1 MDMSL
6 QVPSPLVSEDWLFQ
20 NVDNPSLLILDA
32 TIPKVGVKKSEVIE
46 EKFQIKNA
54 LFFDLNDFSAADAP
68 FPNTMVSPEKFQEK
82 ARKFGIQKEH
92 CIVVYD
98 DLGIYSSPRVW
109 WMFQLMG
116 FTNIAV
122 LDGGFPAWKAQ
133 NYSIEKPREKKLS
146 EGNFTSKYQSQKIS
160 FVNAILENL
169 TSNESLVVDARSEG
183 RFYGTE
189 PEPRKEV
196 KSGRIPHSVS
206 LPHTAIFSGT
216 KMKSKQELQAVFQSK
231 NPSNKAM
238 VFSCGSG
245 ITASVL
251 ALGAEI
257 AEIKNH
263 SVYDGSWTEW
273 GTLPNLP
280 IEIYDEK

>member
-1 MDMSL
+1 MSL

-32 TIPKVGVKKSEVIE
+32 TIPKVGAKKLEVIE
-46 EKFQIKNA
+46 EKFQIINA
-54 LFFDLNDFSAADAP
+54 LFFDLNDFSDADAP
-68 FPNTMVSPEKFQEK
+68 FPNTMLSPEKFQEK

-133 NYSIEKPREKKLS
+133 NNPIEKPTEKKLS
-146 EGNFTSKYQSQKIS
+146 EGNFTSNYQSQKIS
-160 FVNAILENL
+160 FVNHILENL

-196 KSGRIPHSVS
+196 KSGRIPKSVS
-206 LPHTAIFSGT
+206 LPHTAILNGT

-251 ALGAEI
+251 ALSTEI